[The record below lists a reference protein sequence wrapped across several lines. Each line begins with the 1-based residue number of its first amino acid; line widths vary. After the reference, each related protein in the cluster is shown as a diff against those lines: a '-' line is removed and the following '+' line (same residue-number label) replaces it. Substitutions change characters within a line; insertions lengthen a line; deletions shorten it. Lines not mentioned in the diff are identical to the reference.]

1 MSSIQ
6 FTIHNRNID
15 TIEPFSY
22 YSNTIIDPNYNSN
35 TIIDPNYNLNNE
47 NEIQYYSNT
56 IIDPNYS
63 IRIINISNLLG
74 EEYFN
79 RLDEEYEYQTAL
91 EESNHDQELVRNENQ
106 ILNMSSV
113 KFKNVK
119 TNDNTCTIC
128 CTQFENDDSVILL
141 NCNHIFHKECINEWI
156 HYKAEC
162 PLCKTSVNVTQK
174 EN

>member
-15 TIEPFSY
+15 TIEPFS
-22 YSNTIIDPNYNSN
+22 TIINPNYNSN
-35 TIIDPNYNLNNE
+35 NE
-47 NEIQYYSNT
+47 NEVQYYSNT

-74 EEYFN
+74 DEYFN
-79 RLDEEYEYQTAL
+79 RLFDEEYEYQTAL
-91 EESNHDQELVRNENQ
+91 EESNNDQELVRNENQ
-106 ILNMSSV
+106 TLNMSSV

-119 TNDNTCTIC
+119 TKDNICTIC
-128 CTQFENDDSVILL
+128 CTQFENDDSIILL

-162 PLCKTSVNVTQK
+162 PLCKTSVNVIQK

>member
-22 YSNTIIDPNYNSN
+22 YTNSIINPY
-35 TIIDPNYNLNNE
+35 YNLNTINTNE
-47 NEIQYYSNT
+47 NEVQYYSNT

-74 EEYFN
+74 DEYFN
-79 RLDEEYEYQTAL
+79 RFDEEYEYQTAL

-119 TNDNTCTIC
+119 TKDNTCTIC
-128 CTQFENDDSVILL
+128 CTEFENDDSVILL

>member
-22 YSNTIIDPNYNSN
+22 YSNTIIDTNYNSN
-35 TIIDPNYNLNNE
+35 NE
-47 NEIQYYSNT
+47 NEVQYYSNT
-56 IIDPNYS
+56 IIEPNYS

-74 EEYFN
+74 DEYFN
-79 RLDEEYEYQTAL
+79 RLFEEEYEYQTAL
-91 EESNHDQELVRNENQ
+91 EESNNDQELVRNENQ

-119 TNDNTCTIC
+119 TKDNNCTIC
-128 CTQFENDDSVILL
+128 CTQFENNDSVILL